1 MARNPA
7 TETPLIPHKPYD
19 HLQSLISWQI
29 QFHYLARPGKTLEVL
44 GLEVF
49 HKIKVKEMPMFLK
62 SWVPFCAFFWVWR
75 LESNF
80 LGMAGETK
88 MVPDVRPMK
97 KKCGKL
103 IPTLEGKTGD

>member
-1 MARNPA
+1 MGWFHHQLDRIIKNVISKRWWTHGPQPRYRNA
-7 TETPLIPHKPYD
+7 ADTTQAYD

-62 SWVPFCAFFWVWR
+62 SWVPFCAFFWV
-75 LESNF
+75 
-80 LGMAGETK
+80 
-88 MVPDVRPMK
+88 
-97 KKCGKL
+97 
-103 IPTLEGKTGD
+103 